1 MQLFHLLHVQ
11 TFISVLD
18 LRDNS
23 HVKILTHIRMTKSKR
38 MFAEMLVQARGY
50 GDADEI
56 AKTMSL
62 VDIIYEMKKE
72 ELKKEEAP
80 IVEEKKVDEP
90 PSKEAQPPSP
100 PEKKTEPEKEEEP
113 IVVMKIKDFWS
124 RLTHDSDTDE

>member
-1 MQLFHLLHVQ
+1 
-11 TFISVLD
+11 
-18 LRDNS
+18 
-23 HVKILTHIRMTKSKR
+23 

-72 ELKKEEAP
+72 ELKKVEPEPSKEALP
-80 IVEEKKVDEP
+80 SPPVVEEKKEPEEKEVEKKALP
-90 PSKEAQPPSP
+90 PS
-100 PEKKTEPEKEEEP
+100 TEEP
-113 IVVMKIKDFWS
+113 IVIVKIKDFWS